1 MLGVMYT
8 ECHYAVSCILSVIM
22 LSVIMLSVITLSVI
36 MLIVI
41 MLSVVAPQ
49 DVLHSKGRLHKHH
62 TRLTDL
68 AKCKLSCFF
77 ATTINYEKVVHSGTM
92 CQPVIKTLLWL

>member
-1 MLGVMYT
+1 ML
-8 ECHYAVSCILSVIM
+8 IVIM
-22 LSVIMLSVITLSVI
+22 LIVI

-68 AKCKLSCFF
+68 AKYKLSCFF
-77 ATTINYEKVVHSGTM
+77 LLRPLIMKKVVHSGTM
-92 CQPVIKTLLWL
+92 CHPVLKTFYGCNLRVFILS